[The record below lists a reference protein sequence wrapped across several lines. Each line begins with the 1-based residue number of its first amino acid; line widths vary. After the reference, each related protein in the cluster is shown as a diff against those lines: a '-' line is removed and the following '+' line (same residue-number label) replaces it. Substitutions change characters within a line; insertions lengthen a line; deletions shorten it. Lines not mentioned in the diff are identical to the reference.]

1 MTVRRYVPI
10 IQVPYQYTAFLSEV
24 YCINNPKFRLIQGK
38 PQYYVTGLA
47 DAVRCTTADSNEW
60 VDAAGLQEQWAKLP
74 DRDDTM
80 DTPLFSKPS
89 FKTINNRAI
98 GKKPAYVC

>member
-1 MTVRRYVPI
+1 
-10 IQVPYQYTAFLSEV
+10 
-24 YCINNPKFRLIQGK
+24 
-38 PQYYVTGLA
+38 
-47 DAVRCTTADSNEW
+47 VRCTTADSNEW